1 MVASLFRVRVTTRRV
16 YALGALAAV
25 LFGYDSGIIGAAIL
39 FIPQEL
45 PLTPIQEGAVV
56 SGTVFGAMVGALG
69 SGPAADRLGRQ
80 RILLAAGVVFTVG
93 ALGAGVAA
101 TVAVL
106 VVFRFILGLG
116 VGIASVMVPLYLA
129 EMAPARDRGVITS
142 LNQYMIIVGTAL
154 AAAVGYG
161 LAFTGSW
168 RWMLLLGV
176 FPAVVLTV
184 GMFAMPDTPRS
195 LVRRGHAEHARA
207 VLVGLRGDT
216 VLAEREFTEIME
228 LERQQHDTRP
238 SARLSDPWVR
248 RLLLLGALLAIFQ
261 QITGIGT
268 IVYAPTVLAGF
279 GVAELTAL
287 LFGFLNGL
295 LNILTIAL
303 VVRAKVVDRRGRKPI
318 LLVGL
323 VGMSASLFAVG
334 VAALILP
341 VGSTALFVIAV
352 AAFVVFTNTFSATWG
367 PVLWVV
373 LAEIFPLAI
382 RGSAMAIATLFNWLA
397 AFVVSLTFPTF
408 TALAGAGT
416 VFIVYAA
423 VGVVIFPIVWW
434 MVPET
439 KERSLESLE
448 AAFRNG
454 TPIRPAE
461 RITAAP
467 TTTKPTAAETG
478 GTT

>member
-1 MVASLFRVRVTTRRV
+1 MVASSFRARVTTRRV

-39 FIPQEL
+39 FIPQDL
-45 PLTPIQEGAVV
+45 PLTPWQQGAVV
-56 SGTVFGAMVGALG
+56 SATVFGAMVGALG
-69 SGPAADRLGRQ
+69 SGPTADRYGRQ
-80 RILLAAGVVFTVG
+80 RLLLVAGVVFTVG
-93 ALGAGVAA
+93 ALGTGVAA

-106 VVFRFILGLG
+106 VVFRVILGLAI
-116 VGIASVMVPLYLA
+116 GIASVMVPLYLA
-129 EMAPARDRGVITS
+129 EMAPAHDRGVVTS

-168 RWMLLLGV
+168 RWMLLIGV
-176 FPAVVLTV
+176 FPAVVLMV
-184 GMFAMPDTPRS
+184 GMLAMPDTPRS
-195 LVRRGHAEHARA
+195 LVRRGHPGQGRA
-207 VLVGLRGDT
+207 VLISLRGDT
-216 VLAEREFTEIME
+216 AMAERELTEITA
-228 LERQQHDTRP
+228 LEGQQHDTRTG
-238 SARLSDPWVR
+238 ARLSAPWVR

-268 IVYAPTVLAGF
+268 IVYAPMVLAGF
-279 GVAELTAL
+279 GVSTLTAL

-303 VVRAKVVDRRGRKPI
+303 VVRAKLVDRRGRKPI
-318 LLVGL
+318 LLAGL
-323 VGMSASLFAVG
+323 VGMSVSLFAVG

-341 VGSTALFVIAV
+341 VGSTALFVVAV
-352 AAFVVFTNTFSATWG
+352 AAFVVFTNTFSAPWG
-367 PVLWVV
+367 PVLWVL

-397 AFVVSLTFPTF
+397 AFLVSLTFPAF

-416 VFIVYAA
+416 VFIAYAA
-423 VGVVIFPIVWW
+423 AGVVIFPIVWW

-439 KERSLESLE
+439 KQRSLESLE
-448 AAFRNG
+448 VAFRND
-454 TPIRPAE
+454 TRIRPIE
-461 RITAAP
+461 H
-467 TTTKPTAAETG
+467 TTNQPTAADTG

>member
-1 MVASLFRVRVTTRRV
+1 MTTRHV
-16 YALGALAAV
+16 YAVGALAAL
-25 LFGYDSGIIGAAIL
+25 LFGYDNGIIGAAIL
-39 FIPQEL
+39 FIPQDL
-45 PLTPIQEGAVV
+45 PLTPFQQGAVV
-56 SGTVFGAMVGALG
+56 SATVFGAMVGALG
-69 SGPAADRLGRQ
+69 SGPAADRQGRQ

-93 ALGAGVAA
+93 ALGTGVAT
-101 TVAVL
+101 TVAMLVL
-106 VVFRFILGLG
+106 FRFILGLAI
-116 VGIASVMVPLYLA
+116 GIASVMVPVYLA

-161 LAFTGSW
+161 LAFAGSW
-168 RWMLLLGV
+168 RWMLLIGV
-176 FPAVVLTV
+176 FPAVVLMI
-184 GMFAMPDTPRS
+184 GMLAMPDTPRS
-195 LVRRGHAEHARA
+195 LVRRGHAEHARE

-216 VLAEREFTEIME
+216 TLAERELTEITA
-228 LERQQHDTRP
+228 LEQQQQQHDTRT
-238 SARLSDPWVR
+238 SARLSAPWVR

-261 QITGIGT
+261 QITGINA
-268 IVYAPTVLAGF
+268 IVYYAPTVLTSF
-279 GVAELTAL
+279 GVSTTTAL

-295 LNILTIAL
+295 LNILTIAV
-303 VVRAKVVDRRGRKPI
+303 VVRAKIVDRRGRKPI

-334 VAALILP
+334 VAALIFP
-341 VGSTALFVIAV
+341 VSSTALFVIAV

-367 PVLWVV
+367 PVLWVI

-382 RGSAMAIATLFNWLA
+382 RGSAMAVATLFNWLA
-397 AFVVSLTFPTF
+397 AFLVSLTFPTF

-416 VFIVYAA
+416 VFIAYAA
-423 VGVVIFPIVWW
+423 AGVVIFPIVWW

-454 TPIRPAE
+454 TRIRLTE
-461 RITAAP
+461 P
-467 TTTKPTAAETG
+467 TTNKPTAAGTG
-478 GTT
+478 GTA